1 MHVRR
6 PRPPRGSRPS
16 PWHPNDAGD
25 RHRIF
30 RGGDAC
36 RHPDPGLRRPHR
48 GKEGRGERGMGA
60 VAGVRGRSRSRHRA
74 LQRGDRAAGSDRGE
88 DRREQGAPE
97 AREGQSRIGAAG
109 SRRRPGCGL
118 QEWRARPL
126 ADRARR
132 ALDHAALRRSRPA
145 AARHRVQL
153 AHGVSRQGLPRRDP
167 AATQSARSRAGEP
180 RGSRAGAGGQA
191 RSDQRADRP
200 ARGLLQRPQVRDPAT

>member
-36 RHPDPGLRRPHR
+36 RHPEPGLRRPHR

-60 VAGVRGRSRSRHRA
+60 VAGVRGRPRGRHRA
-74 LQRGDRAAGSDRGE
+74 LQRGDGKAGSDRGE

-109 SRRRPGCGL
+109 SRRRPGRGL
-118 QEWRARPL
+118 QERRARSPT
-126 ADRARR
+126 DRPRR

-145 AARHRVQL
+145 AARNRVQL

-167 AATQSARSRAGEP
+167 AAAKVLDREQANREEAVQAQAARRDQIESSSTSARPTTEASSP
-180 RGSRAGAGGQA
+180 RSG
-191 RSDQRADRP
+191 
-200 ARGLLQRPQVRDPAT
+200 T